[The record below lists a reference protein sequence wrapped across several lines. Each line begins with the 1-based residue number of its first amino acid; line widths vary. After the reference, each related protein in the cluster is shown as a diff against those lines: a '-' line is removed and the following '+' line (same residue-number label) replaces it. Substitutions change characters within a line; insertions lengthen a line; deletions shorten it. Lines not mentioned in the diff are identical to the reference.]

1 MSGGRAEQKPHN
13 RPFPTHYPTGK
24 TMSDYSDYSSDELLS
39 IRDSLLAEADELL
52 EQLVLLKEQNLD
64 SQQIDDVTTQM
75 YDKMTAAQDVED
87 EMYARGDLESEY
99 DGEPVDDEEFK
110 EQLIDLGL
118 IDEDY
123 DGDYSEFYP
132 D

>member
-1 MSGGRAEQKPHN
+1 
-13 RPFPTHYPTGK
+13 
-24 TMSDYSDYSSDELLS
+24 MSDYSDYSSDELLS
-39 IRDSLLAEADELL
+39 IRDSLLAEADELF
-52 EQLVLLKEQNLD
+52 EQLVLLKEQNVD
-64 SQQIDDVTTQM
+64 FQQIDDVTTQM

-87 EMYARGDLESEY
+87 EMYARGDLEHEH
-99 DGEPVDDEEFK
+99 DEALDDEEFR

-123 DGDYSEFYP
+123 DSDYSEFYP

>member
-1 MSGGRAEQKPHN
+1 
-13 RPFPTHYPTGK
+13 
-24 TMSDYSDYSSDELLS
+24 MSDYSDYSSDELLS

-52 EQLVLLKEQNLD
+52 EQLTLLKEQNAD

-75 YDKMTAAQDVED
+75 SDKMTAAQDVED
-87 EMYARGDLESEY
+87 EMYSRGDLEHDY
-99 DGEPVDDEEFK
+99 DEALDDEEFR

-118 IDEDY
+118 IDEYY

>member
-1 MSGGRAEQKPHN
+1 
-13 RPFPTHYPTGK
+13 
-24 TMSDYSDYSSDELLS
+24 MSDYSDYSSDELLS

-52 EQLVLLKEQNLD
+52 EQLTLLKEQNAD

-87 EMYARGDLESEY
+87 EMYSRGDLEHEY
-99 DGEPVDDEEFK
+99 DEALDDEEFR

>member
-1 MSGGRAEQKPHN
+1 MC
-13 RPFPTHYPTGK
+13 
-24 TMSDYSDYSSDELLS
+24 DYSDYSSDELLS

-52 EQLVLLKEQNLD
+52 EQLTLLKEQNAD

-87 EMYARGDLESEY
+87 EMYSRGDLEHEY
-99 DGEPVDDEEFK
+99 DEALDDEEFR

>member
-1 MSGGRAEQKPHN
+1 MEEVE
-13 RPFPTHYPTGK
+13 
-24 TMSDYSDYSSDELLS
+24 ELS
-39 IRDSLLAEADELL
+39 
-52 EQLVLLKEQNLD
+52 EQLILLREQNAD
-64 SQQIDDVTTQM
+64 SEQIDDVTTQM
-75 YDKMTAAQDVED
+75 YDKVNAAQDVED
-87 EMYARGDLESEY
+87 EMYTRGDLDY
-99 DGEPVDDEEFK
+99 DHDGEHLDDEEFR

>member
-1 MSGGRAEQKPHN
+1 
-13 RPFPTHYPTGK
+13 
-24 TMSDYSDYSSDELLS
+24 MSDYSDYSSDELLS
-39 IRDSLLAEADELL
+39 IRDSLLAEADELF
-52 EQLVLLKEQNLD
+52 EQLILLKEQNVD
-64 SQQIDDVTTQM
+64 FQQIDDVTTQM

-87 EMYARGDLESEY
+87 EMYARGDLEHEH
-99 DGEPVDDEEFK
+99 DEAL
-110 EQLIDLGL
+110 EQLIDLRL

>member
-1 MSGGRAEQKPHN
+1 
-13 RPFPTHYPTGK
+13 
-24 TMSDYSDYSSDELLS
+24 
-39 IRDSLLAEADELL
+39 
-52 EQLVLLKEQNLD
+52 
-64 SQQIDDVTTQM
+64 
-75 YDKMTAAQDVED
+75 MTAAQDVEY
-87 EMYARGDLESEY
+87 ELYSRGDLEHDY
-99 DGEPVDDEEFK
+99 DEELDDEEFR

>member
-1 MSGGRAEQKPHN
+1 
-13 RPFPTHYPTGK
+13 
-24 TMSDYSDYSSDELLS
+24 MSDYSDYSSDELLS

-87 EMYARGDLESEY
+87 EMYSRGDLEHEY
-99 DGEPVDDEEFK
+99 DEALDDEEFR

>member
-1 MSGGRAEQKPHN
+1 
-13 RPFPTHYPTGK
+13 
-24 TMSDYSDYSSDELLS
+24 MSDYSDYSSDELLS

-52 EQLVLLKEQNLD
+52 EQLTLLKEQNAD

-87 EMYARGDLESEY
+87 EMYSRGDLEHEY
-99 DGEPVDDEEFK
+99 DEALDDEEFR
-110 EQLIDLGL
+110 EQLIDLGV

>member
-1 MSGGRAEQKPHN
+1 
-13 RPFPTHYPTGK
+13 
-24 TMSDYSDYSSDELLS
+24 MSDYSDYSSDELLN
-39 IRDSLLAEADELL
+39 IRDSLLAEADELF
-52 EQLVLLKEQNLD
+52 EQLIILKEQNTD

-75 YDKMTAAQDVED
+75 YDKMTVAQDVED
-87 EMYARGDLESEY
+87 EMYARGDLEYEH
-99 DGEPVDDEEFK
+99 DGEPVDDEEFR

>member
-1 MSGGRAEQKPHN
+1 
-13 RPFPTHYPTGK
+13 
-24 TMSDYSDYSSDELLS
+24 MSDYSDYSSDELLS

-52 EQLVLLKEQNLD
+52 EQLILLKGQNAD

-87 EMYARGDLESEY
+87 EMYSRGDLEHEY
-99 DGEPVDDEEFK
+99 DEALDDEEFR

>member
-1 MSGGRAEQKPHN
+1 
-13 RPFPTHYPTGK
+13 
-24 TMSDYSDYSSDELLS
+24 MSDYSDYSSDELLS
-39 IRDSLLAEADELL
+39 IRDSLLAEADELF
-52 EQLVLLKEQNLD
+52 EQLILLKEQNTD
-64 SQQIDDVTTQM
+64 SQQIDDVTTKM

-87 EMYARGDLESEY
+87 EMYARGDLEYEH
-99 DGEPVDDEEFK
+99 DGEPIDDEEFR